1 MLRVAHTIAKATAE
15 DLGAI
20 RGLLRACALP
30 HDDFADGAVMFVL
43 ARDESGIRGVAGIEP
58 LGQTA
63 LLRSVAVDAA
73 HRRHG
78 LARELCE
85 AAFAHARKSGAHR
98 LYLLT
103 VGAERYFHRLGFVT
117 VARDSLP
124 MEIRSTSE
132 FGVACPETAT
142 AMARDL

>member
-1 MLRVAHTIAKATAE
+1 VKGAITAATRE
-15 DLGAI
+15 DLGVI
-20 RGLLRACALP
+20 RDLLRACSLP
-30 HDDFADGAVMFVL
+30 HDDFPDGAVTFML
-43 ARDESGIRGVAGIEP
+43 AREGKKVRGVAGIEP
-58 LGQTA
+58 LGDMA

-85 AAFAHARKSGAHR
+85 AAFAQARQSGARR

-103 VGAERYFHRLGFVT
+103 TGAERYFQRLGFVT
-117 VARDSLP
+117 VPRDSLP

-132 FGVACPETAT
+132 FSVACPQTAT